1 MGMFLAPVA
10 DIGDAMRFGANLKVN
25 PPTPYFD
32 HQSVPEEYLSE
43 SFPSPTKVVEAIK
56 CVLAT
61 ELAFEPSIRHALR
74 EKFISTASISTKP
87 TELGVENINPFS
99 ELFGLHF
106 LKQKPLKDFLT
117 GSPSDRYLYARLS
130 RAKSDGLLEIQI
142 NYPTIETP
150 FGLRPDLDTYL
161 NSTGPF

>member
-1 MGMFLAPVA
+1 MCPQ
-10 DIGDAMRFGANLKVN
+10 VN

-32 HQSVPEEYLSE
+32 HQSLPEEYLSD
-43 SFPSPTKVVEAIK
+43 SFPTSEKAVDAVK
-56 CVLAT
+56 CMLAT
-61 ELAFEPSIRHALR
+61 ELASEPSIRHALR

-87 TELGVENINPFS
+87 TELGIENINPFS
-99 ELFGLHF
+99 ELFGVHF

-117 GSPSDRYLYARLS
+117 GTTSDRYLYARLA
-130 RAKSDGLLEIQI
+130 RAKSEGLLEIQI

-161 NSTGPF
+161 NSTGSLSHSNFSFSHACVG